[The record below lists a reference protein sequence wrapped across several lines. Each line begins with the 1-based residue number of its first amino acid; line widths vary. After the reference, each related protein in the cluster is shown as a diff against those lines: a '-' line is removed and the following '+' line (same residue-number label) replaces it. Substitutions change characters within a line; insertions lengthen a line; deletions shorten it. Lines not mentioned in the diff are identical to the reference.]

1 MKFLFDVMKI
11 IRPPQRSNSGHR
23 LTGVLVLFL
32 LAVFLLLLFHF
43 SATAYT
49 EKDAVSLTAE
59 EQAWINAH
67 PIIRLAVNQH
77 FEPRA
82 YLDENGVLKG
92 ISVEFARMF
101 EKKLGL
107 KIELVGST
115 WKTALDRAFKY
126 EVDGIMNVAELEER
140 RRYLNFTDVYVSS
153 PQAVLANEREP
164 MISGLDALCGRK
176 VGVTRKTS
184 QHSYLRDNFPCIE
197 RVEFASAEDGLAAL
211 STGRVDAIFNHRI
224 SPTI

>member
-1 MKFLFDVMKI
+1 M
-11 IRPPQRSNSGHR
+11 SGALR
-23 LTGVLVLFL
+23 
-32 LAVFLLLLFHF
+32 LLLFHF
-43 SATAYT
+43 PATAYT
-49 EKDAVSLTAE
+49 EKDTVSLTAE

-92 ISVEFARMF
+92 ISVEFARLF

-126 EVDGIMNVAELEER
+126 EVDGIMNVVELEER
-140 RRYLNFTDVYVSS
+140 KLAHPWPKECRRSS
-153 PQAVLANEREP
+153 
-164 MISGLDALCGRK
+164 
-176 VGVTRKTS
+176 KT
-184 QHSYLRDNFPCIE
+184 QP
-197 RVEFASAEDGLAAL
+197 
-211 STGRVDAIFNHRI
+211 
-224 SPTI
+224 

>member
-1 MKFLFDVMKI
+1 MKI

-32 LAVFLLLLFHF
+32 FVVFLLLLFHF

-92 ISVEFARMF
+92 ISVEFARLF
-101 EKKLGL
+101 EKN
-107 KIELVGST
+107 
-115 WKTALDRAFKY
+115 LD
-126 EVDGIMNVAELEER
+126 
-140 RRYLNFTDVYVSS
+140 
-153 PQAVLANEREP
+153 
-164 MISGLDALCGRK
+164 
-176 VGVTRKTS
+176 
-184 QHSYLRDNFPCIE
+184 
-197 RVEFASAEDGLAAL
+197 
-211 STGRVDAIFNHRI
+211 
-224 SPTI
+224 

>member
-1 MKFLFDVMKI
+1 ML
-11 IRPPQRSNSGHR
+11 S
-23 LTGVLVLFL
+23 
-32 LAVFLLLLFHF
+32 FHF

-49 EKDAVSLTAE
+49 EKEKDAVSLTAE

-67 PIIRLAVNQH
+67 PIIRLAVDQH

-92 ISVEFARMF
+92 ISVEFARLF

-107 KIELVGST
+107 NLELDGST

-140 RRYLNFTDVYVSS
+140 K
-153 PQAVLANEREP
+153 LADIN
-164 MISGLDALCGRK
+164 
-176 VGVTRKTS
+176 
-184 QHSYLRDNFPCIE
+184 LRDAYTEIENLKNQLEDETAYLQEEIRLEHNFEGFIGQTPAIQYVLYK
-197 RVEFASAEDGLAAL
+197 VEQVAATD
-211 STGRVDAIFNHRI
+211 TGVLVFGETGTGKELICRALEETNWRI
-224 SPTI
+224 AGPKGAAVILKLNPNTLRSRIRKLGIKKP